1 MSDPKKPA
9 EQKESLTPFTIGV
22 GDLVEP
28 VTPPLGTVDLRFDWK
43 YLVVGETYMSGSD
56 ALMILGPDGAVKTVR
71 RRRVQRVWSLH
82 SKISVSRVDNE

>member
-1 MSDPKKPA
+1 MSDPKNPRDPEKT
-9 EQKESLTPFTIGV
+9 LTPFEIRV

-28 VTPPLGTVDLRFDWK
+28 TTPPLGTVDLRFDWK

-71 RRRVQRVWSLH
+71 RRRVQRTWSLH
-82 SKISVSRVDNE
+82 SKISISREDSS